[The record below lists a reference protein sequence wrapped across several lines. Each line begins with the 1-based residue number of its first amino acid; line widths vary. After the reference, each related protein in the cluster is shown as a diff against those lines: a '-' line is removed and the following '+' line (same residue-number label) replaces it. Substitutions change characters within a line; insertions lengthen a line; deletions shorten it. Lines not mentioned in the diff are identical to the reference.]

1 MRFLNIGSWFTL
13 NCFRVSFRGPT
24 WLKPKLVLMGG
35 RVSGYDTVAGMW
47 RPGGANPFEGRFRR
61 GAPAVG
67 ASETKPY
74 VVRGLYLG

>member
-1 MRFLNIGSWFTL
+1 
-13 NCFRVSFRGPT
+13 
-24 WLKPKLVLMGG
+24 MGG

-47 RPGGANPFEGRFRR
+47 RPGGANPFEGWFRR

-74 VVRGLYLG
+74 RIRGLTFWIEIGKVAGN

>member
-1 MRFLNIGSWFTL
+1 
-13 NCFRVSFRGPT
+13 
-24 WLKPKLVLMGG
+24 MGG

-61 GAPAVG
+61 GAPVVG

-74 VVRGLYLG
+74 GVRGLTILIADLLRGLW

>member
-1 MRFLNIGSWFTL
+1 M
-13 NCFRVSFRGPT
+13 
-24 WLKPKLVLMGG
+24 PKLVLMGG

-61 GAPAVG
+61 GAPVVG

-74 VVRGLYLG
+74 GVRGLTFWIAGLVRGLLW